1 MVLIEWRDEFKVGVP
16 VIDREHQEL
25 IALINKAHAHM
36 AEPDSDVTISDF
48 LGEIYAHIAT
58 HFDDEEQLMR
68 AARYDQFEEH
78 ADEHAR
84 LLDEMRDMMRDYEH
98 RHQYKEDEL
107 FARLRDWFINH
118 FKTHDARLHGRLG
131 H

>member
-16 VIDREHQEL
+16 AIDREHQEF

-36 AEPDSDVTISDF
+36 AEPGSDVTISDF
-48 LGEIYAHIAT
+48 LGEIYTHIAS
-58 HFDDEEQLMR
+58 HFDAEERLMR
-68 AARYDQFEEH
+68 AARYDQTE
-78 ADEHAR
+78 EHAR

-98 RHQYKEDEL
+98 CHLYKEDEL
-107 FARLRDWFINH
+107 FARLRDWFVNH

-131 H
+131 R